1 MNPRNQSKVDE
12 MFDYQTVYN
21 AYTALIAGLITSV
34 HCVAMCGPLSCAFTP
49 TKAND
54 ANPQFVLT
62 CYHLAKLLSY
72 AIVGTL
78 AGTFGSVVIRSVS
91 SSWLNLLPWIL
102 VVFFLVVAFR
112 LDRFFPKPIW
122 MGGLYKK
129 MTARYSRLQKPVA
142 AAMIGLASPLLPC
155 GPLYMIFGLALFSGS
170 ALKGAEFAIGFGLG
184 TLPLLWLAQS
194 QFMRVQL
201 SMTSTK
207 LLRIQRSLALIAALV
222 VAWRLRTTLGIEGA
236 EDWVCHPF

>member
-1 MNPRNQSKVDE
+1 MVNE

-49 TKAND
+49 TKAKD
-54 ANPQFVLT
+54 VSPQLVLT

-78 AGTFGSVVIRSVS
+78 AGAFGSVVIRLVS

-112 LDRFFPKPIW
+112 LDRFFPKPVW
-122 MGGLYKK
+122 LGRFYRK
-129 MTARYSRLQKPVA
+129 MTTRFSRLQKPLA
-142 AAMIGLASPLLPC
+142 AAVIGLASPLLPC

-194 QFMRVQL
+194 HFMRVQFKVTPMSL
-201 SMTSTK
+201 M
-207 LLRIQRSLALIAALV
+207 RIQRSLALIAALV

>member
-1 MNPRNQSKVDE
+1 MVNE

-49 TKAND
+49 TKAKD
-54 ANPQFVLT
+54 VSPQLVLT

-78 AGTFGSVVIRSVS
+78 AGAFGSVVIRSVS

-102 VVFFLVVAFR
+102 VVFFFVVAFR
-112 LDRFFPKPIW
+112 LDRFFPKPVW
-122 MGGLYKK
+122 LGRLYRKI
-129 MTARYSRLQKPVA
+129 TSRFSRLQKPLA
-142 AAMIGLASPLLPC
+142 AAVIGLASPLLPC

-170 ALKGAEFAIGFGLG
+170 ALEGAEFAIGFGLG

-194 QFMRVQL
+194 QLMRVQFKVTPMSL
-201 SMTSTK
+201 M
-207 LLRIQRSLALIAALV
+207 RIQRSLALIAALV

>member
-1 MNPRNQSKVDE
+1 

-34 HCVAMCGPLSCAFTP
+34 HCVGMCGPLSCAFAP
-49 TKAND
+49 TQAKD
-54 ANPQFVLT
+54 ASPQLVLT
-62 CYHLAKLLSY
+62 CYHLAKLISY
-72 AIVGTL
+72 AIVGSL
-78 AGTFGSVVIRSVS
+78 AGVFGSVILRYVEA
-91 SSWLNLLPWIL
+91 SWLNLLPWIL
-102 VVFFLVVAFR
+102 VVFFLIVAFR
-112 LDRFFPKPIW
+112 LDRFFPKPVW
-122 MGGLYKK
+122 LGGLYKRV
-129 MTARYSRLQKPVA
+129 TARFMRLQKPLA
-142 AAMIGLASPLLPC
+142 ASIIGFASPLLPC

-170 ALKGAEFAIGFGLG
+170 GLKGAEFAIGFGLG

-201 SMTSTK
+201 KVTPAT
-207 LLRIQRSLALIAALV
+207 LVRIQRVVAYIAALV

>member
-21 AYTALIAGLITSV
+21 AYTALIAGLITGV

-91 SSWLNLLPWIL
+91 SSWLNLLPWML

>member
-1 MNPRNQSKVDE
+1 

-34 HCVAMCGPLSCAFTP
+34 HCVAMCGPLACVFAP
-49 TKAND
+49 NKAKD
-54 ANPQFVLT
+54 ASPQLVLT
-62 CYHLAKLLSY
+62 CYHLAKLVSY
-72 AIVGTL
+72 ALVGTL
-78 AGTFGSVVIRSVS
+78 AGTLGSGVIRSVS

-112 LDRFFPKPIW
+112 IDRFLPKPICF
-122 MGGLYKK
+122 GGLYKK
-129 MTARYSRLQKPVA
+129 VTARFSRLQKPL
-142 AAMIGLASPLLPC
+142 AAMVIGLASPLLPC

-170 ALKGAEFAIGFGLG
+170 ALKWAEFAIGFGLG

-201 SMTSTK
+201 KATPIT

>member
-1 MNPRNQSKVDE
+1 MVNE

-49 TKAND
+49 TKAKD
-54 ANPQFVLT
+54 VSPQLVLT

-78 AGTFGSVVIRSVS
+78 AGAFGSVVIRLVS

-112 LDRFFPKPIW
+112 LDRFFPKPVW
-122 MGGLYKK
+122 LGRFYRK
-129 MTARYSRLQKPVA
+129 MTTRFSRLQKPLA
-142 AAMIGLASPLLPC
+142 AAVIGLASPLLPC

-194 QFMRVQL
+194 HFMRVQFKVTPMSL
-201 SMTSTK
+201 I
-207 LLRIQRSLALIAALV
+207 RIQRSLALIAALV

>member
-1 MNPRNQSKVDE
+1 MVNE

-49 TKAND
+49 TKAKD
-54 ANPQFVLT
+54 VSPQLVLT

-78 AGTFGSVVIRSVS
+78 AGAFGSVVIRLVS

-112 LDRFFPKPIW
+112 LDRFFPKPVW
-122 MGGLYKK
+122 LGRFYRK
-129 MTARYSRLQKPVA
+129 MTTRFSRLQKPLA
-142 AAMIGLASPLLPC
+142 AAVIGLASPLLPC

-170 ALKGAEFAIGFGLG
+170 ALKGTEFAIGFGLG

-194 QFMRVQL
+194 HFMRVQFKVTPKSL
-201 SMTSTK
+201 M
-207 LLRIQRSLALIAALV
+207 RIQRSLALIAALV

>member
-1 MNPRNQSKVDE
+1 MVNE

-49 TKAND
+49 TKAKD
-54 ANPQFVLT
+54 VSPQLVLT

-78 AGTFGSVVIRSVS
+78 AGAFGSVVIRLVS

>member
-1 MNPRNQSKVDE
+1 

-34 HCVAMCGPLSCAFTP
+34 HCVAMCGPLACIFAP
-49 TKAND
+49 NKAKD
-54 ANPQFVLT
+54 ASPQLVLT
-62 CYHLAKLLSY
+62 CYHLAKLVAY

-78 AGTFGSVVIRSVS
+78 AGALGSVVIRSVS

-112 LDRFFPKPIW
+112 LDRFLPKPIYF
-122 MGGLYKK
+122 GGLYKK
-129 MTARYSRLQKPVA
+129 VTVRFSRLQKPLA
-142 AAMIGLASPLLPC
+142 ATVIGLASPLLPC

-201 SMTSTK
+201 KTTPMM
-207 LLRIQRSLALIAALV
+207 LLRIQRSLALIAALL